1 MRSKDFYERYGIR
14 ERTQQEKDAE
24 QRRIDY
30 AESLGI
36 KLDFFDDVGEDDK
49 EKERDRDLALYYI
62 LIGED
67 IPEDLMDRLMK
78 YKKEDESRTLPYDED
93 FIKRYGIRERTQQ
106 EKDEEERKIAYARSL
121 GIPLDCFDAGIEEE
135 NEQKERDRGKALY
148 YIEIGEDIPED
159 LMKRLLA
166 YKREDELSQK
176 ERESHG

>member
-14 ERTQQEKDAE
+14 ERTQQEKDEE
-24 QRRIDY
+24 QRKIDY

-36 KLDFFDDVGEDDK
+36 KLDFFDDVGEDNE

-106 EKDEEERKIAYARSL
+106 EKDDEERKITYARNL
-121 GIPLDCFDAGIEEE
+121 GIPLDCFDKDMGE
-135 NEQKERDRGKALY
+135 NEQKERDRWKALY

-159 LMKRLLA
+159 LMERLLE
-166 YKREDELSQK
+166 YKREDEML
-176 ERESHG
+176 